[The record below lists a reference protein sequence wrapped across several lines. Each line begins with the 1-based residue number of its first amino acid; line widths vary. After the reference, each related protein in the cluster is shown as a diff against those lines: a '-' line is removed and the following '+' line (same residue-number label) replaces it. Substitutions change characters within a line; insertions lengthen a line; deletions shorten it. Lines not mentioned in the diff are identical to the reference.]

1 MTSFRRCVVVTVKQD
16 GCVNY
21 NRFLVLLTF
30 FHKNEN
36 RYLWNFFLLPLH
48 RQVLLHDVVVR
59 LSFPGVVAL
68 IKDQQ
73 RYVTQADPF
82 VVDVVQ

>member
-1 MTSFRRCVVVTVKQD
+1 MCKS
-16 GCVNY
+16 
-21 NRFLVLLTF
+21 LLFSCLINF
-30 FHKNEN
+30 FHKSEN
-36 RYLWNFFLLPLH
+36 RHLWDFFLLPPH

-68 IKDQQ
+68 VKDQK